1 MAKTRSVSTVGDND
15 TQQQVVERLEF
26 NLLPG
31 LTGMSTETKT
41 RLLLA
46 NFPVDGKRP
55 EPAPARPEPEPEP
68 VIAPLPDDAP
78 VIDRLKNQLAI
89 LEQQRRQ
96 YATLLTALGR
106 ANAEQRAF
114 VEESNAGHLARYR
127 ELAEEHAEVKKE
139 LAQAERAAASLEQS
153 IAALEQFVQPFG
165 WSGIELAMN
174 ALEGALQ
181 HSPATPVESNPRVVA
196 LRRDLLIARNKLQD
210 AVRQGNEARSGLE
223 ISRRKLIE
231 LKGEQSDA
239 TG

>member
-1 MAKTRSVSTVGDND
+1 
-15 TQQQVVERLEF
+15 
-26 NLLPG
+26 
-31 LTGMSTETKT
+31 MSTETKT

-96 YATLLTALGR
+96 YDELLTALGR

-114 VEESNAGHLARYR
+114 VEKSNAAHLARYR
-127 ELAEEHAEVKKE
+127 ALAEEHAEAKKE
-139 LAQAERAAASLEQS
+139 LAQAERAATSLEHS
-153 IAALEQFVQPFG
+153 IATQERFVQSLG
-165 WSGIELAMN
+165 WPGVEQAMN

-181 HSPATPVESNPRVVA
+181 HSPATPAESNPRVVA
-196 LRRDLLIARNKLQD
+196 LRRDLLIARGKLHD

-223 ISRRKLIE
+223 ISRKKLIE